1 MIYAD
6 TDFFLALLKP
16 NDWLKKNALKIYS
29 DHKGNI
35 TTSEVTF
42 IELMLLAKRYNLDP
56 VRLTAAVMAICNIDD
71 GEPLKAAFY
80 IKEHGLNVFDAFQAA
95 HCRGTIISSDKAFD
109 KIGIKRIKLENP
121 EEE

>member
-16 NDWLKKNALKIYS
+16 RDWLKNRAREILEEYR
-29 DHKGNI
+29 GRI

-56 VRLTAAVMAICNIDD
+56 VRVTASVMAIVVSIM
-71 GEPLKAAFY
+71 
-80 IKEHGLNVFDAFQAA
+80 
-95 HCRGTIISSDKAFD
+95 RGF
-109 KIGIKRIKLENP
+109 
-121 EEE
+121 

>member
-16 NDWLKKNALKIYS
+16 NDWLKENAKKILNKY
-29 DHKGNI
+29 KGQI

-56 VRLTAAVMAICNIDD
+56 IKITTSVMAMCNIEDT
-71 GEPLKAAFY
+71 K
-80 IKEHGLNVFDAFQAA
+80 
-95 HCRGTIISSDKAFD
+95 
-109 KIGIKRIKLENP
+109 
-121 EEE
+121 